1 MPVKGSKKPQGD
13 VNPNQSKEHD
23 TISIDDI
30 LFPRSSIQK
39 LAKNIIQND
48 GDEQGSSNMI
58 MARESLTALQRSA
71 TVFVSYLMFNARL
84 VSREQGKKT
93 VGSQDIINSI
103 ERIDFSGFVPQV
115 KLKIINLETRKES
128 QKEEKKGTQLAQ
140 YAHDGDDDSM
150 AHKKLKSEASK
161 PVSRTEESTNK
172 EQESQMENEEEE
184 EEEEPGIGDYKEDE
198 DPIVEEEKMKV
209 AEENEKRDQTNP
221 ISELEDEHMKAYKDD
236 DNADESSH
244 DEEEDHTLS

>member
-1 MPVKGSKKPQGD
+1 MPVKGTKKPQGD

-39 LAKNIIQND
+39 LAKNIIQNG

-103 ERIDFSGFVPQV
+103 ERIDFSGLVPQV
-115 KLKIINLETRKES
+115 KLKITNLEGRKES
-128 QKEEKKGTQLAQ
+128 QKEEKKGVQLAQ
-140 YAHDGDDDSM
+140 YAHDCGDDSM
-150 AHKKLKSEASK
+150 AHKKLKNEASK
-161 PVSRTEESTNK
+161 PVSRTEKSTNK
-172 EQESQMENEEEE
+172 EQESQMENEEE

-236 DNADESSH
+236 DNADESSL
-244 DEEEDHTLS
+244 DGEEDHTLC